1 MRKAIFLLLTFAAAG
16 AFAMGIGAGA
26 FGGIAL
32 PMGDM
37 ASEDYGDLGM
47 SPKFGGKLI
56 LEPLPVVDVEVAFGY
71 HLGHTFKDWE
81 DIEGVDEPTVTIIP
95 ITVGANYKL
104 AFGNA
109 GCYFGGGGGYYME
122 KYEMSGVL
130 LGVPYTA
137 KADINKPGV
146 YVGGGFTYAFGKLC
160 LDVNPRFNYVM
171 NKGDFDVTVT
181 AGGEE
186 ITGTDEKDWS
196 DTFVDVLFG
205 VDYFFM

>member
-16 AFAMGIGAGA
+16 AFAMGFGAGA

-37 ASEDYGDLGM
+37 ASDENGNMTM

-56 LEPLPVVDVEVAFGY
+56 LEPLPVVDVEVGFAY
-71 HLGHTFKDWE
+71 HLGHGQKDWE
-81 DIEGVDEPTVTIIP
+81 SEEGMDEPKMTVIP

-109 GCYFGGGGGYYME
+109 GCYFGGGAGYYME
-122 KYEMSGVL
+122 KIKFSGVMMD
-130 LGVPYTA
+130 VNYTA
-137 KADINKPGV
+137 ELTVNKPGV

-160 LDVNPRFNYVM
+160 LDVNPRYNYVM
-171 NKGDFDVTVT
+171 NKGDYDVTIT
-181 AGGEE
+181 AEGIEATE
-186 ITGTDEKDWS
+186 TMEKDWN